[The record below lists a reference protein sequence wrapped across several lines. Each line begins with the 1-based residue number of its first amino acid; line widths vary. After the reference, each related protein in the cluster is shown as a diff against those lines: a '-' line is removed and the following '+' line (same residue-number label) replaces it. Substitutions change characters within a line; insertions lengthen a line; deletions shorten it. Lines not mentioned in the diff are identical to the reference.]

1 MKQSSRI
8 YPGIKNVLVFVL
20 LTFAIIFITGCGD
33 DGSWSDSNSKLSVR
47 MIGQMPEEL
56 AEEIDQQFVNAEFES
71 DYPFLIGD
79 VDLNTLSESERSVIE
94 QTFKDDIPLALVRP
108 TLERRQAL
116 LRLIGLEMTEISN
129 DIPEFWGVQTSREY
143 EIWGYA
149 FDDPCPR
156 QSTLTDTADYTN
168 YPDVVFTNGTIE
180 TSALY
185 DEPAYQLNRVE
196 DLRQWLEQGPERQTG
211 EIPAENEA
219 ANPEKPAELSA
230 FSDTPAKPDIS
241 DVLLQDMVKAQFNYL
256 RNNYTIK
263 INARSVHQAGDNYFV
278 ISADGILAADK
289 EWRATTT
296 EDERTKYGMQNRGT
310 VAHKYDIR
318 FRIPNTIS
326 KEVTEA
332 TGTYPETVEGEQEI
346 SKSFG
351 WSLGGA
357 VTGSAAC
364 KASSEK
370 QECEGKVGIELKGG
384 IKAGITTKFK
394 VKDVKVENK
403 SDDGYPG
410 WVYTIRPPEIDTKYI
425 FWRSFLPWTLPKELS
440 TSTFQPQM
448 TWVWKISDSV
458 RSKYPDGLPIIV
470 EFQPEL
476 IHCYSL
482 FYRFHDD
489 YPDGYIEQKTYL
501 KPEKPFSV
509 QASLPWPPTTA
520 AEQASPSNTR

>member
-8 YPGIKNVLVFVL
+8 YPEIKNVLVFVL
-20 LTFAIIFITGCGD
+20 LTFAIIFITGCSD
-33 DGSWSDSNSKLSVR
+33 DGSSSYSNSKLSVR

-71 DYPFLIGD
+71 DYPLLIGD
-79 VDLNTLSESERSVIE
+79 IDLETLPESERSVIE

-168 YPDVVFTNGTIE
+168 YPDVVYTNGTMD

-196 DLRQWLEQGPERQTG
+196 GLRQWLEQGPERQIG
-211 EIPAENEA
+211 ETSAVNEA

-230 FSDTPAKPDIS
+230 FSDTPVKPDIS

-263 INARSVHQAGDNYFV
+263 ISARSVHQAGDNYFV
-278 ISADGILAADK
+278 MSAVGTLSGEK
-289 EWRATTT
+289 EWKATTT
-296 EDERTKYGMQNRGT
+296 EAERYQSGERNRGR

-318 FRIPNTIS
+318 FHIPNTLS
-326 KEVTEA
+326 QEVTEA
-332 TGTYPETVEGEQEI
+332 TKTYPETVENKQEV
-346 SKSFG
+346 SNSFG
-351 WSLGGA
+351 WSLGGN

-364 KASSEK
+364 SASSK
-370 QECEGKVGIELKGG
+370 DVECEGKVGVELSGG
-384 IKAGITTKFK
+384 IKADVTTKFE

-403 SDDGYPG
+403 SEDGHPG
-410 WVYTIRPPEIDTKYI
+410 WVYTIRPPEIDKAYLTWYL
-425 FWRSFLPWTLPKELS
+425 FGPWTLPKELS
-440 TSTFQPQM
+440 TATFQPEM
-448 TWVWKISDSV
+448 TWVWKIADSV
-458 RSKYPDGLPIIV
+458 RDKYPDGLPIGV
-470 EFQPEL
+470 EFLPEL
-476 IHCYSL
+476 IHCYSKYEVEEGTL
-482 FYRFHDD
+482 F
-489 YPDGYIEQKTYL
+489 QAKTGYL
-501 KPEKPFSV
+501 KPENPFSV
-509 QASLPWPPTTA
+509 QVSLPWPPKTA
-520 AEQASPSNTR
+520 AKQTLQEKDGSSN